1 MNNKLLLSTIAITA
15 LLSSCGDKDYFD
27 EERYNQM
34 IEDAFPIKGV
44 SNDQNWATSRVVSA
58 SVSTSKLSCDAY
70 TMNIYDKN
78 PMSEG
83 SKLLSTTTVEGG
95 ATVNF
100 NLPYAAGNYVF
111 VTMDGQ
117 NGREINGYFKVS
129 DNNTV
134 TIGTTTRAATTEQCN
149 TTITREY
156 ETTATFWFQSLGQNV
171 TTNVTFAH
179 LGNVKV
185 VEGDTWQGKDWLD
198 IVDQKTG
205 VFREQNNNLY
215 EYRDKMGSTVEYTTG
230 EETPIA
236 LSLNFGATQNKFKIG
251 YFYYKDGEDPNEAKR
266 YVLLDKYTPADY
278 ITIDGQTFTDGM
290 KLASLG
296 QQWGVPLTAKIT
308 GSKISLVYFDQN
320 GNASYNFP
328 KGIHIAFFICKTW
341 NDNNDNVDPY
351 NVWNSTD
358 KVICNPYLKE
368 YKTQLHTCAVTYG
381 YGGQTVLGFE
391 DDSDWDMNDLL
402 FFVSGNI
409 SNKPEDIK
417 KPVAEPE
424 KYTFCFEDNFPEP
437 GDYDFNDV
445 VARVSMQKFP
455 CAAGSEKQ
463 RDTLEVTI
471 DLTAVGAT
479 KQIASALR
487 LVGVN
492 AGMVEGKY
500 KLDDSF
506 HPNPN
511 NELKDI
517 IPWNE
522 KTGKEFLTQREG
534 TDIYIP
540 LFNDAHYAIN
550 GGTYEY
556 QRYFYNTLKDANHER
571 ARYTDPKRNVYRII
585 FKDNKEAFNN
595 FSAANLDLF
604 IIEGYNGS
612 WYEVHTYPY
621 KNAKVIHNYPENN
634 VVYPWALMIPGNFK
648 YPYEFVQIGSYLNGV
663 KKGAYQTDG
672 HSFAE
677 WALDPSHNTATDW
690 YNYPLSG
697 QVWEE

>member
-44 SNDQNWATSRVVSA
+44 SKDQTWATSRVVSA

-156 ETTATFWFQSLGQNV
+156 ETTAEFWIQSLGKKD
-171 TTNVTFAH
+171 TANVTFAH

-205 VFREQNNNLY
+205 VFREYNNNLY

-341 NDNNDNVDPY
+341 NDNVDPY

-358 KVICNPYLKE
+358 KVFCSPYLKE
-368 YKTQLHTCAVTYG
+368 DKTKLHTCAVTYG

-391 DDSDWDMNDLL
+391 DGSDWDMNDLL

-492 AGMVEGKY
+492 ADMVEGKY

-522 KTGKEFLTQREG
+522 KKGKEFLTQREGEG

-556 QRYFYNTLKDANHER
+556 QKYFYNTLKDANHDR
-571 ARYTDPKRNVYRII
+571 AQYTDPKRNVYRII

-612 WYEVHTYPY
+612 WFEVHTYPY

-690 YNYPLSG
+690 YNYPMSG
-697 QVWEE
+697 LVWEK

>member
-205 VFREQNNNLY
+205 VFREYNNNLY

-236 LSLNFGATQNKFKIG
+236 LSLNFGATQNKYKIG
-251 YFYYKDGEDPNEAKR
+251 YFYY
-266 YVLLDKYTPADY
+266 
-278 ITIDGQTFTDGM
+278 
-290 KLASLG
+290 
-296 QQWGVPLTAKIT
+296 
-308 GSKISLVYFDQN
+308 
-320 GNASYNFP
+320 
-328 KGIHIAFFICKTW
+328 
-341 NDNNDNVDPY
+341 
-351 NVWNSTD
+351 
-358 KVICNPYLKE
+358 
-368 YKTQLHTCAVTYG
+368 
-381 YGGQTVLGFE
+381 
-391 DDSDWDMNDLL
+391 
-402 FFVSGNI
+402 
-409 SNKPEDIK
+409 
-417 KPVAEPE
+417 
-424 KYTFCFEDNFPEP
+424 
-437 GDYDFNDV
+437 
-445 VARVSMQKFP
+445 
-455 CAAGSEKQ
+455 
-463 RDTLEVTI
+463 
-471 DLTAVGAT
+471 
-479 KQIASALR
+479 
-487 LVGVN
+487 
-492 AGMVEGKY
+492 
-500 KLDDSF
+500 
-506 HPNPN
+506 
-511 NELKDI
+511 
-517 IPWNE
+517 
-522 KTGKEFLTQREG
+522 
-534 TDIYIP
+534 
-540 LFNDAHYAIN
+540 
-550 GGTYEY
+550 
-556 QRYFYNTLKDANHER
+556 
-571 ARYTDPKRNVYRII
+571 
-585 FKDNKEAFNN
+585 
-595 FSAANLDLF
+595 
-604 IIEGYNGS
+604 
-612 WYEVHTYPY
+612 
-621 KNAKVIHNYPENN
+621 
-634 VVYPWALMIPGNFK
+634 
-648 YPYEFVQIGSYLNGV
+648 
-663 KKGAYQTDG
+663 
-672 HSFAE
+672 
-677 WALDPSHNTATDW
+677 
-690 YNYPLSG
+690 
-697 QVWEE
+697 